1 MFLEDTCFDILKGRL
16 LWFIARETVAV
27 RRVYPNCVVTSDV
40 ESALLF
46 FRHFNFKALTSAN
59 GRSTLQDVKI
69 SCERYDLIVAETAVE
84 MRDFGLALEDWPENE
99 EVDG

>member
-1 MFLEDTCFDILKGRL
+1 MFLGDTCFEILKGRL
-16 LWFIARETVAV
+16 LWFTARETVTG
-27 RRVYPNCVVTSDV
+27 RQVYPNCVATSDA
-40 ESALLF
+40 ESAPLF

-69 SCERYDLIVAETAVE
+69 SCEWYDLIVAETAVE